1 MVEDFGSYLKSEREL
16 RGVTLDE
23 LHSKTKIPSR
33 YLQALENNQFDE
45 LPEEVFIRGYL
56 RSISHVIGAQEDEVL
71 SAYMEKKKPAPSIG
85 TENSSTLNQKH
96 STLDPKFI
104 FVLILTVLFLSGITW
119 GISILVHKFNKDSIE
134 STSTLSKEKQNNTKE
149 DPVNN
154 LSAGN
159 AKTNDTSTALTTSKL
174 ASTTSAI
181 DSKVSIEN
189 LPNILSTKP
198 TDDLKNLSAA
208 VNNEDPDEELN
219 QSVLV
224 DIAGKENISGASV
237 PPKETNIP
245 LTLTIRAKGDVWF
258 NIMVDDSPVDS
269 FVLTEGSEKVF
280 YGEKQYLI
288 NAGNK
293 NLIDLTLNGSAINFP
308 KANKEDIVTNFTIN
322 AQLVE

>member
-16 RGVTLDE
+16 RGVTLEE
-23 LHSKTKIPSR
+23 LHSKTKIPYR

-71 SAYMEKKKPAPSIG
+71 STYMDIKKTAPSIG

-119 GISILVHKFNKDSIE
+119 GISILVHKFNKHSIE
-134 STSTLSKEKQNNTKE
+134 STSPLSKEKQNNTKE

-208 VNNEDPDEELN
+208 VNNEDPDEELS

-224 DIAGKENISGASV
+224 DIAGKENISDASV

-269 FVLTEGSEKVF
+269 FVLTKGSEKVF
-280 YGEKQYLI
+280 YGEKQYLL

>member
-16 RGVTLDE
+16 RGVTLEE
-23 LHSKTKIPSR
+23 LHSKTKIPAR
-33 YLQALENNQFDE
+33 YLQALENNQFGE

-71 SAYMEKKKPAPSIG
+71 STYMDIKKTAPSIDI
-85 TENSSTLNQKH
+85 ENLSTLNQKH

-134 STSTLSKEKQNNTKE
+134 STPTLSKQKQNNTKE

-159 AKTNDTSTALTTSKL
+159 AKTNDPSTALTTSKL
-174 ASTTSAI
+174 ASTTSAT

-198 TDDLKNLSAA
+198 TDDLKNFSAA

-224 DIAGKENISGASV
+224 DIAGKENISDASV
-237 PPKETNIP
+237 PPKETKIP

-293 NLIDLTLNGSAINFP
+293 NLIDLTLNGSTINFS